1 MNDYFEQ
8 VDLILQNK
16 IDKMPS
22 QRNTAAKFYTY
33 MSVYEQC
40 GIEMQDELRTL
51 FNNFTESYNLS
62 EKEVYELNDYNK
74 KSYSVFESKFK
85 VW

>member
-8 VDLILQNK
+8 VDLILQRK
-16 IDKMPS
+16 IDKMPL

-33 MSVYEQC
+33 MIVYEQC

-62 EKEVYELNDYNK
+62 EKEVDELNDYNK